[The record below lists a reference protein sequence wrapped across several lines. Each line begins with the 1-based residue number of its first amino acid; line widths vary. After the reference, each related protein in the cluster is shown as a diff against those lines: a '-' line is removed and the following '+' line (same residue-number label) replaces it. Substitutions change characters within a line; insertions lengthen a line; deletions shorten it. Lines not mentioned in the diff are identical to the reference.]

1 MSLSESAFHPQT
13 ELSVCCRS
21 TYPGNSTWHWHLAR
35 GGDPAGRVAVVTVA
49 ATQTRP
55 PHYFVSKQGPVP
67 HAAAR
72 TRPPL
77 QFPAPYCR
85 PTTHCSAA
93 VLQGVIP
100 SVNKDPCSTCR
111 VPAQCGTHPNIL
123 HFHRREE
130 GKLLFI
136 FKNECLLSSV
146 LHFHKMYIYL
156 YKCVLVGSGPTLFI
170 VQIIISSYMLF
181 LWIPR
186 NTFLHFMHYK
196 IPLFTWQFPRST
208 DLSVLEQESSF
219 LDAGVSTHSTSPTS
233 E

>member
-1 MSLSESAFHPQT
+1 MCHPAWVCLNLHFTCRQS
-13 ELSVCCRS
+13 SVYVVGAL
-21 TYPGNSTWHWHLAR
+21 TL
-35 GGDPAGRVAVVTVA
+35 VTVHD
-49 ATQTRP
+49 TDTWPGWEPCRQSGCGDRGRHPDPGPWTRP

-85 PTTHCSAA
+85 PTTYCSAA

-100 SVNKDPCSTCR
+100 SVNKDPCSTCP

-156 YKCVLVGSGPTLFI
+156 YKCVPSG
-170 VQIIISSYMLF
+170 
-181 LWIPR
+181 
-186 NTFLHFMHYK
+186 
-196 IPLFTWQFPRST
+196 
-208 DLSVLEQESSF
+208 
-219 LDAGVSTHSTSPTS
+219 
-233 E
+233 

>member
-1 MSLSESAFHPQT
+1 MSLPETAFHLHSHSQCILYLLYVVGALT
-13 ELSVCCRS
+13 L
-21 TYPGNSTWHWHLAR
+21 
-35 GGDPAGRVAVVTVA
+35 VTVHDTDTWPGVGTLQA
-49 ATQTRP
+49 GWLWWPWPPPRPRP

-100 SVNKDPCSTCR
+100 SVNKDPCSTCP

-156 YKCVLVGSGPTLFI
+156 YKCVPSG
-170 VQIIISSYMLF
+170 
-181 LWIPR
+181 
-186 NTFLHFMHYK
+186 
-196 IPLFTWQFPRST
+196 
-208 DLSVLEQESSF
+208 
-219 LDAGVSTHSTSPTS
+219 
-233 E
+233 